1 MVTGMTYE
9 MPKNENIILTYFML
23 YHLFSFF
30 AAQHIGIY
38 SEKVRTIFF
47 DLNFFF
53 INLIFN
59 ILIFVHLIRGFKGFY
74 FKSR

>member
-53 INLIFN
+53 
-59 ILIFVHLIRGFKGFY
+59 H
-74 FKSR
+74 KSYIQYPDICASYTRF

>member
-1 MVTGMTYE
+1 MVTCMTYE

-53 INLIFN
+53 HKSYIQYPDICASYT
-59 ILIFVHLIRGFKGFY
+59 GF
-74 FKSR
+74 

>member
-30 AAQHIGIY
+30 AAQQIGIY

-47 DLNFFF
+47 DLNFF
-53 INLIFN
+53 
-59 ILIFVHLIRGFKGFY
+59 
-74 FKSR
+74 S